1 MQVAYVINDIKG
13 KGKGIF
19 ADGKN
24 WLVLILDTIII
35 IITSIIITNTNT
47 NTNAN
52 SNTNTNTLQIILCC
66 MIIYDMMMYDTQ

>member
-24 WLVLILDTIII
+24 WLVLILDTIT
-35 IITSIIITNTNT
+35 ITSIIITNTNT
-47 NTNAN
+47 NANAIV
-52 SNTNTNTLQIILCC
+52 NT
-66 MIIYDMMMYDTQ
+66 

>member
-35 IITSIIITNTNT
+35 TSIIITNTNT
-47 NTNAN
+47 NTNAIA
-52 SNTNTNTLQIILCC
+52 NTNNNRR
-66 MIIYDMMMYDTQ
+66 Y